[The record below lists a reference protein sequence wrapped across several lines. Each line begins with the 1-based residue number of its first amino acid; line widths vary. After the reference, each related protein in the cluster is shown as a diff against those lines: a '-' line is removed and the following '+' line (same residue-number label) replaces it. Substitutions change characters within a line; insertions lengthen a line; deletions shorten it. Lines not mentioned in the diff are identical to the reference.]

1 MPPPGTPQ
9 TAQGQASTNVL
20 PSVPGDGGERPAPG
34 ATAGPSA
41 TPSAAATTSARTV
54 TLGAP
59 PNGPQTVTF
68 DDPGTGV
75 GATAAQ
81 AEAEQPEA
89 QARPVRDRLGAG
101 PVAEE
106 GHPQVI
112 VFGPGRA
119 RVEGNRLTE
128 LRNALIGV
136 TIQRQLEGETIS
148 TSSFVRHEG
157 HVTIDPQAGPNQRWT
172 RQVSGDS
179 LIALLDGRVVQFP
192 DGTEVRVEAV
202 WNSSLPLVTEFTVR
216 FPGPVSE
223 EVARQLVESP
233 VAGIAVANG
242 FTAPAANSI
251 RFVSATPF
259 HDGSGDTLIR
269 FEGGQEA
276 AREIQRVV
284 GVITIGCVRTTVWW
298 NMAEITPETVIT
310 LSLPH

>member
-9 TAQGQASTNVL
+9 TAQEQAGTNISSS
-20 PSVPGDGGERPAPG
+20 SVPGDGGERQPPR
-34 ATAGPSA
+34 PSA
-41 TPSAAATTSARTV
+41 TTSATATTPARTV

-68 DDPGTGV
+68 DDPGTGA

-101 PVAEE
+101 PAVEE

-136 TIQRQLEGETIS
+136 TIQRQLDGETIS

-157 HVTIDPQAGPNQRWT
+157 HVTIDPQEGPGQRWT

-179 LIALLDGRVVQFP
+179 LIALLDGRTVQFP

-242 FTAPAANSI
+242 FSAPAANSI

-298 NMAEITPETVIT
+298 NMAEITPNTVIT
-310 LSLPH
+310 LSYQH